1 MQLKVTVKDASGN
14 PIPEAPFVLTRGDG
28 YDRRGEKYTASEGND
43 QQGIVTPVV
52 IDGESLA
59 WTTTKMG
66 MLTGA
71 DGTRIISVTRRT
83 HTAPERPLS
92 PRCMKMPP

>member
-28 YDRRGEKYTASEGND
+28 YDRRGEKYTAQDGD
-43 QQGIVTPVV
+43 DLQGIVTPVV

-59 WTTTKMG
+59 WTTTKNG
-66 MLTGA
+66 VA
-71 DGTRIISVTRRT
+71 DR
-83 HTAPERPLS
+83 H
-92 PRCMKMPP
+92 